1 MSDSDFS
8 KLDKRIKALEDK
20 LNETKKEKKPKKSS
34 DYNNFMKEYISEQ
47 KSKGS
52 TKSHKELFA
61 DGAKAWGIKKNNNT
75 T

>member
-1 MSDSDFS
+1 MSESDFS
-8 KLDKRIKALEDK
+8 KLDKRIKALEEK
-20 LNETKKEKKPKKSS
+20 LINKEKKPKKSS

-61 DGAKAWGIKKNNNT
+61 DGAKAWGIKKNT